1 MILSKSGKISLKEAS
16 INKSTY
22 CQKVGN
28 ILTHILHRN
37 VLGCILTLQKDV
49 CSKKKK
55 VIYLKLSFMFTLNYK
70 HYCSLNQYFFWK
82 CFWHIPNVCVILTQ
96 LLHTYNT
103 KTKIFGFNKSKNS
116 WSSTEIQ
123 NMQKNCICYE
133 ITWPYNNGI
142 SLIANFVKI
151 VMLHIQT
158 FSGDFQH
165 TCDKMHASIVLG
177 MWWWAMC
184 IFLFLKFYNFVIL
197 IHSILKRFR
206 PLSLNLTH

>member
-1 MILSKSGKISLKEAS
+1 
-16 INKSTY
+16 
-22 CQKVGN
+22 
-28 ILTHILHRN
+28 
-37 VLGCILTLQKDV
+37 
-49 CSKKKK
+49 
-55 VIYLKLSFMFTLNYK
+55 MFTLNYK

-96 LLHTYNT
+96 LLHTYIT

-206 PLSLNLTH
+206 PLSLNLTHSLNFNRCDVSFFKQVIKYEKKCPKFLYTLYKVHFLNRFVLKKKLLTRCWSS